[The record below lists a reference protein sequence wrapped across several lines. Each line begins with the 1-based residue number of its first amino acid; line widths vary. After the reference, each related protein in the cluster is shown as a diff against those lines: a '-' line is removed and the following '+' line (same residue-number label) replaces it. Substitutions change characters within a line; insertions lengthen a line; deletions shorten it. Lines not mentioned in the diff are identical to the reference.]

1 MDENW
6 ITNCGFGR
14 DEIAKELEDDGV
26 VVKELVL
33 QAVSPLSTKGG
44 KVEKK
49 KKAKDKDMGHSKK
62 GLKASNIGRE
72 SLERPGW
79 K

>member
-1 MDENW
+1 VDENW

-49 KKAKDKDMGHSKK
+49 KKAKNTGHSKK
-62 GLKASNIGRE
+62 GLKGSNIGRE
-72 SLERPGW
+72 SVERPGW